1 MKIKSK
7 YLDRKFLPFYDTPI
21 HFVTKNPIAR
31 SIQTIDGF
39 LEHPNY
45 SRNHKYPDLI
55 ILKLKKPIIMIQNK
69 PGEKKP
75 SLPLDN
81 SAYYNQFFNQK
92 LKDEK
97 INEQQYYPQ
106 DHKGKC

>member
-1 MKIKSK
+1 
-7 YLDRKFLPFYDTPI
+7 
-21 HFVTKNPIAR
+21 
-31 SIQTIDGF
+31 
-39 LEHPNY
+39 
-45 SRNHKYPDLI
+45 
-55 ILKLKKPIIMIQNK
+55 MIQNK